1 MMEALFGNKNVQKIL
16 LFLFVNGKCYGTQ
29 LKRLLDTPLTSLQ
42 NALGRLES
50 GGIILS
56 YCEGK
61 TRVYQ
66 FNPAFPLLGELE
78 TLLKKGYTLLSTQEK
93 KLYSFV
99 REEGSSREMDPWK
112 KSASLLSFW
121 EKLSTIK
128 HLTLHRKT
136 IHKEGNGNRK
146 GKGEVVVTKEGHTIL
161 IFNERGS
168 WETKDG
174 PEIDFSN
181 TFRWTLDRKTGL
193 ISLEHLRMGFN
204 HPVFLFH
211 LTPTSD
217 NLLASVDSH
226 LCEEDA
232 YMSQIF
238 WDRRSVRLMWRVIG
252 PKKNEELEY
261 FYS

>member
-1 MMEALFGNKNVQKIL
+1 MMEALCGNKNIQKIL

-29 LKRLLDTPLTSLQ
+29 LKRMLDTPLTSLQ
-42 NALGRLES
+42 NALGRLEK
-50 GGIILS
+50 GGMILS

-66 FNPAFPLLGELE
+66 FNPAYPLLQELE
-78 TLLKKGYTLLSTQEK
+78 ILLKKAYTLLPPQDK

-99 REEGSSREMDPWK
+99 REEGSVREMDPWK

-121 EKLSTIK
+121 ERLGAVK
-128 HLTLHRKT
+128 HLSLQRKT
-136 IHKEGNGNRK
+136 KSPEGSGHRK
-146 GKGEVVVTKEGHTIL
+146 GKGDVTVTKEGNTIL
-161 IFNERGS
+161 IFNERGV
-168 WETKDG
+168 WQTKEG
-174 PEIDFSN
+174 EEIGFSN
-181 TFRWTLDRKTGL
+181 TFRWTLDRGAGL

-204 HPVFLFH
+204 NPVFLFH
-211 LTPTSD
+211 LTPTGS
-217 NLLASVDSH
+217 NLLTSVDSH
-226 LCEEDA
+226 LCEDDA

-252 PKKNEELEY
+252 PKKNDELEY